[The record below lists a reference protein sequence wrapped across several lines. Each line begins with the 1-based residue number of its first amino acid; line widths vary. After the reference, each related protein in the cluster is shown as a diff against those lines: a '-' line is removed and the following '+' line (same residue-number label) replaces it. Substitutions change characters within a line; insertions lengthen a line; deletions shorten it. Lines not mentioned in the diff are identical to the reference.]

1 MHDQA
6 HGSRECRMTR
16 FELSQRCRW
25 SSPAALCFYKDF
37 SAPSATEE
45 GGKVVGVLAPANAER
60 THSGRGYVQNLD
72 GRFSGEADM
81 QMSGMLY
88 GPRLLAHVDF
98 PAPEVLGPGAREDDI
113 QGLIDRHK
121 TIFIKPQFKGGVGK
135 KSKAGLIGTAC
146 DLKTALQQKER
157 LYFAEH
163 RDGLV

>member
-1 MHDQA
+1 
-6 HGSRECRMTR
+6 
-16 FELSQRCRW
+16 
-25 SSPAALCFYKDF
+25 
-37 SAPSATEE
+37 
-45 GGKVVGVLAPANAER
+45 
-60 THSGRGYVQNLD
+60 
-72 GRFSGEADM
+72 M

-88 GPRLLAHVDF
+88 GARLLAHVDF

-163 RDGLV
+163 RDGLVTTKANDRAHLVFLVGFRNRIVVFLDWAWAYATFDRGARLIIERRSS